1 MPWIHQNSQWPKFTW
16 NDNAL
21 IIALADCRFQQ
32 GKLLGKMAVLGFDLQ
47 QEASLDT
54 LTNDIIKSSEI
65 EGERLNRG
73 EVRSSVARRLGMDM
87 AGMVPTNRNVDGVV
101 EMMLDATQNY
111 REKLTA
117 DRLFDWH
124 AALFPTGRS
133 GMHKIATGIW
143 RTDQSGPMQVVSGPF
158 GRETV
163 HFEAPA
169 ASMLADEMSVFIDWF
184 EDSPPID
191 PIIKAAIAHFWFV
204 TIHPFDDGNGRIA
217 RAIADMALARADN
230 SATRFYSMSTRIEAE
245 RRDYY
250 AQLERQQRSTPDVT
264 EWIGWFIAC
273 LGRAIENAD
282 DTLETVLQK
291 ARTWDTANKAGINA
305 RQTVI
310 LNRMLDGFKGYMNTS
325 KYAKIA
331 KCSNDTALRDLQA
344 LVDAN
349 ILQKNA
355 SGGRST
361 SYRLADIPVKE

>member
-1 MPWIHQNSQWPKFTW
+1 MPWIHQHRQWPNFIW
-16 NDNAL
+16 NDKAL
-21 IIALADCRFQQ
+21 IVALSDCRFRQ
-32 GKLLGKMAVLGFDLQ
+32 GKLLGKMAALGFDLQ
-47 QEASLDT
+47 QEANLDT
-54 LTNDIIKSSEI
+54 LTNDILKSSEI

-101 EMMLDATQNY
+101 EMVLDATQNHQA
-111 REKLTA
+111 KLTTN
-117 DRLFDWH
+117 RLLDWH

-133 GMHKIATGIW
+133 GLHKITTGMW
-143 RTDQSGPMQVVSGPF
+143 RKDQGGPMQVVSGPF

-163 HFEAPA
+163 HFEAPS
-169 ASMLADEMSVFIDWF
+169 ASRLAGEMSIFLDWF
-184 EDSPPID
+184 EHPTPID
-191 PIIKAAIAHFWFV
+191 PVIKAAIAHFWFV

-217 RAIADMALARADN
+217 RAIADMALARADH

-250 AQLERQQRSTPDVT
+250 AQLERQQRATPDIT

-273 LGRAIENAD
+273 LTRAIETAD
-282 DTLETVLQK
+282 DTLESVLQK
-291 ARTWDTANKAGINA
+291 AHLWDAANKAGVNA
-305 RQTVI
+305 RQTLV
-310 LNRMLDGFKGYMNTS
+310 LNRMLDGFKGHINTS

-331 KCSNDTALRDLQA
+331 KCSTDTALRDIQA
-344 LVDAN
+344 LVDAG

-361 SYRLADIPVKE
+361 SYRVAVDDT